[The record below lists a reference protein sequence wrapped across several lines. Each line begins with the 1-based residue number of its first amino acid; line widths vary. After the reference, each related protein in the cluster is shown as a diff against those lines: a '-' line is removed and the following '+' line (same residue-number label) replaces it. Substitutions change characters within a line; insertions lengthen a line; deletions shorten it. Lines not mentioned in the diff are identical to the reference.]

1 MKNLLTYKLF
11 ESEILDEALA
21 ENRWPSDWKKMPEW
35 KELEKLGFYDAS
47 TPIQVKNKTIMLKN
61 KDKRFDVMYPAGI
74 VLQQSGYVRDKGV
87 TSGYI
92 KSYNKDEFTLK
103 DMFNYLI
110 DRFSSKLS
118 KASEMIKKYPDL
130 SEDLI
135 YFINKITNN
144 PWKYNRQT
152 NEVDV
157 DGKVSIPADLINDK
171 ENKDLLHSIK
181 FGKVKGDFAIFNAGL
196 EDLSFLPDEIGGDL
210 YLGGN
215 KLKNLKQV
223 PKKIKGGLYVTDSE
237 DLKSLEGLNLDG
249 SIGRIVTDYFSTD
262 NVTPGGLIE
271 KLDKGAFRTGD
282 SASAINLIKTVITP
296 EDFAPYFKNNP
307 LKIIL
312 LDFDPKLKKD
322 VLKITGIKDLS
333 DLSRSI
339 DFI

>member
-11 ESEILDEALA
+11 ESEILDEALT

-47 TPIQVKNKTIMLKN
+47 TPIQSKNKTIMLKN
-61 KDKRFDVMYPAGI
+61 KDQRFDVMYPEGI

-110 DRFSSKLS
+110 DRYSNKLS
-118 KASEMIKKYPDL
+118 KASEMIQKYPDL

-144 PWKYNRQT
+144 PWKYNSQT
-152 NEVDV
+152 NEIDV
-157 DGKVSIPADLINDK
+157 DGKVSISADLINHK
-171 ENKDLLHSIK
+171 ENKDLLYSMK
-181 FGKVKGDFAIFNAGL
+181 FGKVKGDFAVSYAQL
-196 EDLSFLPDEIGGDL
+196 EDLSFLPNEIGGDL
-210 YLGGN
+210 FLGGN
-215 KLKNLKQV
+215 KMKNLKEV
-223 PKKIKGGLYVTDSE
+223 PKKIKGGLYLIDCY
-237 DLKSLEGLNLDG
+237 DLESLEGLNLDG
-249 SIGRIVTDYFSTD
+249 SIRRITTSYFSIN
-262 NVTPGGLIE
+262 NVTPGGFIE
-271 KLDKGAFRTGD
+271 KLEKNDFRLD
-282 SASAINLIKTVITP
+282 AEALSKRLIKTIMTP
-296 EDFAPYFKNNP
+296 ENFAPYFKNNP
-307 LKIIL
+307 LKIHL

-322 VLKITGIKDLS
+322 VLKITGMRDLS
-333 DLSRSI
+333 NLSRSI